1 MLPFAAPERS
11 GPRVR
16 VTRYEVR
23 HGGHTGAHD
32 CSAVD
37 VDRLDLG
44 GPRTSSSLD
53 GDAAGQHDTH
63 GGSE

>member
-1 MLPFAAPERS
+1 
-11 GPRVR
+11 
-16 VTRYEVR
+16 VTRHEVR
-23 HGGHTGAHD
+23 HGGHTEAQD

-37 VDRLDLG
+37 VDRLGLG
-44 GPRTSSSLD
+44 GSRTSSSLD